1 MKTQEKIYNGNIYK
15 FENKLNGKIYI
26 GQSRCIER
34 RYESHV
40 YCDNPKYELDRAI
53 KKYGIDNFNYDILET
68 FNTTNLDEVNKWM
81 DEREDYYIQ
90 FYNCLNPNGYNLL
103 SNRHHPEFCELTR
116 ERISTS
122 CLGNKNGFYGRKHS
136 EETRKRMSESAKKRG
151 NNNSYE
157 KIRAIDYYKDDE
169 FICTFINYKE
179 CKKYFKGICGDKIL
193 RKMLNNIPVNKKL
206 DNIKLQY
213 SDKPGHRSCEIK
225 PHTEETIK
233 KQKESY
239 KNWKESLTEEE
250 YNEWNKKRIQKSIET
265 KKKQMEAGIFVG
277 STTGKKA
284 INNGVIGKK
293 VLPEEVDKYLQGGW
307 KLGALWNKHKI
318 KLDN

>member
-53 KKYGIDNFNYDILET
+53 KKYGIDNFNYDIRES
-68 FNTTNLDEVNKWM
+68 FNTSDLDEVNKWM
-81 DEREDYYIQ
+81 DEREDYYIK
-90 FYNCLNPNGYNLL
+90 FYNCLHPNGYNLL

-157 KIRAIDYYKDDE
+157 KIRAIDYYKDNE
-169 FICTFINYKE
+169 FVCTFVNYKE
-179 CKKYFKGICGDKIL
+179 CKKYFKGICGDKII

-213 SDKPGHRSCEIK
+213 SNKPGHRSCEYK
-225 PHTEETIK
+225 PRSQEVIN

-239 KNWKESLTEEE
+239 KKWKESLTEEE
-250 YNEWNKKRIQKSIET
+250 YNEWNKNRIQKSIKT
-265 KKKQMEAGIFVG
+265 KKKQMEVGVFIG
-277 STTGKKA
+277 STTGKKS
-284 INNGVIGKK
+284 INNGIIGKK
-293 VLPEEVDKYLQGGW
+293 VLPEEIDKYLQEGW
-307 KLGALWNKHKI
+307 KLGALWNKHKL
-318 KLDN
+318 K

>member
-1 MKTQEKIYNGNIYK
+1 MKLKEKNYNGNIYK

-34 RYESHV
+34 RYKSHV
-40 YCDNPKYELDRAI
+40 YCENPKYELDRAI
-53 KKYGIDNFNYDILET
+53 KKYGIENFNYDILET
-68 FNTTNLDEVNKWM
+68 FNTTNLEEVNKWM
-81 DEREDYYIQ
+81 DEREEYYIK

-103 SNRHHPEFCELTR
+103 SNRHHPEFCKLTR
-116 ERISTS
+116 ERISTN

-136 EETRKRMSESAKKRG
+136 EETRKRISESAKKRG

-169 FICTFINYKE
+169 FVCTFINYKE

-213 SDKPGHRSCEIK
+213 SDKPGHRSCEYK
-225 PHTEETIK
+225 QHTKESIQ

-239 KNWKESLTEEE
+239 KKWKESLSEEE
-250 YNEWNKKRIQKSIET
+250 LKEWSKRKGEKIKAIKQQQIKEGTLVCST
-265 KKKQMEAGIFVG
+265 K
-277 STTGKKA
+277 GKKA
-284 INNGVIGKK
+284 INNGIIGKK
-293 VLPEEVDKYLQGGW
+293 VLPKEIDKYINDGW
-307 KLGALWNKHKI
+307 KLGALWKK
-318 KLDN
+318 

>member
-34 RYESHV
+34 RYEDHV

-53 KKYGIDNFNYDILET
+53 KKYGIENFNYVILET
-68 FNTTNLDEVNKWM
+68 FNTPNLDEVNKWM
-81 DEREDYYIQ
+81 DEREEYYIK

-136 EETRKRMSESAKKRG
+136 EETKKKMSESAKRRG

-157 KIRAIDYYKDDE
+157 KIRAIDYYKDDK
-169 FICTFINYKE
+169 FICTFVNYKE
-179 CKKYFKGICGDKIL
+179 CKKYFVGICGDKIL
-193 RKMLNNIPVNKKL
+193 HKMLNNIPVNKKL
-206 DNIKLQY
+206 NNIKLKY
-213 SDKPGHRSCEIK
+213 SDKPGHRSVDTK
-225 PHTEETIK
+225 PYSEER
-233 KQKESY
+233 KQKHIEAL
-239 KNWKESLTEEE
+239 KRWRESLTKEE
-250 YNEWNKKRIQKSIET
+250 YDEWNKNRIQKSIET
-265 KKKQMEAGIFVG
+265 KQKQIKEGILVC
-277 STTGKKA
+277 STKGKKA
-284 INNGVIGKK
+284 INNGIIGKK
-293 VLPEEVDKYLQGGW
+293 VLPEEVDKYLQNGW
-307 KLGALWNKHKI
+307 KLGALWNKHKT
-318 KLDN
+318 NN

>member
-1 MKTQEKIYNGNIYK
+1 
-15 FENKLNGKIYI
+15 
-26 GQSRCIER
+26 
-34 RYESHV
+34 
-40 YCDNPKYELDRAI
+40 
-53 KKYGIDNFNYDILET
+53 
-68 FNTTNLDEVNKWM
+68 M
-81 DEREDYYIQ
+81 DEREDYYIK

-103 SNRHHPEFCELTR
+103 SNRHHPEFCELTK

-136 EETRKRMSESAKKRG
+136 EETRKRMSESAKNRG

-169 FICTFINYKE
+169 FVCTFINYKE

-213 SDKPGHRSCEIK
+213 SDKPGHRSCETK
-225 PHTEETIK
+225 PHTEETIQ

-239 KNWKESLTEEE
+239 KRWKESLSEEE
-250 YNEWNKKRIQKSIET
+250 LKEWNKRKGEKIKAIKQQQIKEGTLVCST
-265 KKKQMEAGIFVG
+265 K
-277 STTGKKA
+277 GKKA
-284 INNGVIGKK
+284 INNGIIGKK
-293 VLPEEVDKYLQGGW
+293 VLPEELDKYLSEGW
-307 KLGALWNKHKI
+307 TLGALWNKHK
-318 KLDN
+318 N